1 MADHEVERAST
12 TEGLPVSPS
21 LAPSLEAAN
30 VPSRSAAVDR
40 RTVLICVVSI
50 ALAAVAAL
58 AAELLVRLISLFTNL
73 SFYGHFSLAR
83 NPPTTDHF
91 GAWVILVPVLGG
103 VIVGLMARYGSKA

>member
-58 AAELLVRLISLFTNL
+58 AAEVLVRLIRLFTNI
-73 SFYGHFSLAR
+73 SFYGRFSVRDA
-83 NPPTTDHF
+83 PPVTDHL
-91 GAWVILVPVLGG
+91 GLWVILVPV
-103 VIVGLMARYGSKA
+103 VG